1 MRGLRQLVLGRC
13 GEVSG
18 MNTRRVPGVT
28 RNSGWQA
35 VDAEIV
41 RARALVQHQDGA
53 APVADWGTRSP
64 HLPSPSPFLPA
75 PGTGAV

>member
-1 MRGLRQLVLGRC
+1 
-13 GEVSG
+13 

-41 RARALVQHQDGA
+41 KARALAQHQDATVTFAQPERVRA
-53 APVADWGTRSP
+53 AGQAGPTGQT
-64 HLPSPSPFLPA
+64 PS
-75 PGTGAV
+75 

>member
-1 MRGLRQLVLGRC
+1 
-13 GEVSG
+13 

-41 RARALVQHQDGA
+41 QARMLTQHLDE
-53 APVADWGTRSP
+53 
-64 HLPSPSPFLPA
+64 
-75 PGTGAV
+75 TGACRLRPEREPAAETRGGGPLPGQRCR

>member
-1 MRGLRQLVLGRC
+1 
-13 GEVSG
+13 

-41 RARALVQHQDGA
+41 KGLALRQQQAETTPTPFA
-53 APVADWGTRSP
+53 AQADHILRQAGEDRK
-64 HLPSPSPFLPA
+64 A
-75 PGTGAV
+75 

>member
-1 MRGLRQLVLGRC
+1 
-13 GEVSG
+13 

-41 RARALVQHQDGA
+41 QARMLIQHQDETA
-53 APVADWGTRSP
+53 ASSRQ
-64 HLPSPSPFLPA
+64 LNR
-75 PGTGAV
+75 GAVGETRGGGPLPGNRCR

>member
-1 MRGLRQLVLGRC
+1 
-13 GEVSG
+13 

-41 RARALVQHQDGA
+41 KERALTQHQDEATANKGERRAEGGA
-53 APVADWGTRSP
+53 RRLGK
-64 HLPSPSPFLPA
+64 
-75 PGTGAV
+75 GA

>member
-1 MRGLRQLVLGRC
+1 
-13 GEVSG
+13 

-41 RARALVQHQDGA
+41 RARVLAQHQDATVTFTQPERVRA
-53 APVADWGTRSP
+53 AGQPGHPGQHPSGTSTTCDGQEAA
-64 HLPSPSPFLPA
+64 LGSLM
-75 PGTGAV
+75 